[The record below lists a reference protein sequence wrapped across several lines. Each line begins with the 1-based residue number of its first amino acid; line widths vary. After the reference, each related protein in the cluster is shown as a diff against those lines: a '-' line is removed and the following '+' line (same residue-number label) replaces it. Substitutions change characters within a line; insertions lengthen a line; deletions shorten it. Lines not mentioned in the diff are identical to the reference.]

1 MRHAGG
7 PDPEPP
13 PALPRDPDCGTTR
26 DVVRF
31 AVGRVDVACDTSI
44 AGAVREMLAAGT
56 LYEYASRHPA
66 ARALAGRGVAYAIP
80 LPGLPERAV
89 VRHNRHGGL
98 FAPLTGDV
106 FLAPTRA
113 PLELAVS
120 RRLIAN
126 GVATP
131 AVLAYAVYPAPF
143 GFRRVDV
150 LTREIPSSFDLSAA
164 LVSADAEHR
173 RAALAATARLVR
185 SLSAAGARHADLNVK
200 NVLLRVSRHE
210 ANALEALVLD
220 LDRVTFDAPD
230 RVVDPNLAR
239 LLRSARK
246 WRERHGARVTQG
258 ELDEL
263 ARLVRAPLAAASTS
277 S

>member
-7 PDPEPP
+7 PDREPP
-13 PALPRDPDCGTTR
+13 PALPRDPDRGPAPDT
-26 DVVRF
+26 VRF
-31 AVGRVDVACDTSI
+31 AVGRVEVACDASI

-56 LYEYASRHPA
+56 LYDYASRHPA
-66 ARALAGRGVAYAIP
+66 ARPFAGRGVAYAIP
-80 LPGLPERAV
+80 LPGLPDRAV

-98 FAPLTGDV
+98 LASVTGDI

-113 PLELAVS
+113 PLELQVS
-120 RRLIAN
+120 HRLRAN

-131 AVLAYAVYPAPF
+131 VVLAYAVYPAPL
-143 GFRRVDV
+143 GLRRADV

-164 LVSADAEHR
+164 LMSDDAERR
-173 RAALAATARLVR
+173 RAALAATAKLVR

-200 NVLLRVSRHE
+200 NVLLHASPHE
-210 ANALEALVLD
+210 PNALEALVLD
-220 LDRVTFDAPD
+220 LDRVTFGAPD
-230 RVVDPNLAR
+230 RVVDLNLAR

-246 WRERHGARVTQG
+246 WRERHGARVTQA

-263 ARLVRAPLAAASTS
+263 ARMVRAPLATASTS